1 MRFLKKEILEKIF
14 YGEIEFGH
22 QDIYENQSVGKENQE
37 QCFVTCEITGSANA
51 D

>member
-1 MRFLKKEILEKIF
+1 MRCLKTEILEKIF
-14 YGEIEFGH
+14 YGEIEFRH